1 MPPEFT
7 VTTLKQKFNHHS
19 GLKKDLH
26 AQKNKTV
33 LRKKVLIVFF
43 SISFRVVI
51 FTSRSKSSQR
61 GYYKGKKR
69 PVLWRSNSWFIRH
82 GHESAHSV
90 LSICQYCAK
99 NYIISPP
106 HLATLLSEPNSPRFF
121 LIFDTINNTKKEH
134 SKAIV
139 RKVCK

>member
-106 HLATLLSEPNSPRFF
+106 TSPPYSPNLTPRDFF
-121 LIFDTINNTKKEH
+121 LFLTPSMIQKRSIPRP
-134 SKAIV
+134 S
-139 RKVCK
+139 